1 MDNNTIIKL
10 KRILLSFLRPQLNRE
25 KNKLLRN
32 LRTNKKVNVV
42 AILALIALLAFDN
55 LSSGKGRSKA
65 KDEPFPKQAA
75 YVSCDLKKVIDGDTV
90 EAYCGGRTLRIRMIG
105 IDAPEMGQKPWG
117 QQSKENLEKLLTQK
131 FSLESHG
138 KDVYNRQLG
147 KLYYGNQDLN
157 LMMINQGWAVA
168 YDGKDTPKNY
178 KDAQQIAKSKK
189 IGIWAKNGLHQDP
202 KKWRR
207 QKNS

>member
-1 MDNNTIIKL
+1 MDKKTIEKI
-10 KRILLSFLRPQLNRE
+10 KRILLTFLRPQLNQ
-25 KNKLLRN
+25 KKYALIRN
-32 LRTNKKVNVV
+32 LRANKKVNVL
-42 AILALIALLAFDN
+42 AFIALIALFAFDGFFKN
-55 LSSGKGRSKA
+55 TRTPSS
-65 KDEPFPKQAA
+65 KDEPFAKQSA
-75 YVSCDLKKVIDGDTV
+75 YINCDLKKVVDGDTV
-90 EAYCGGRTLRIRMIG
+90 DANCGGRNLKIRLMG

-117 QQSKENLEKLLTQK
+117 EKAKNNLEKLLTK
-131 FSLESHG
+131 NFSLESHG

-147 KLYYGNQDLN
+147 KLFYGGQDLN
-157 LMMINQGWAVA
+157 LTMINQGWAVA

-207 QKNS
+207 QKNN